1 MNPQFSTGPAKHP
14 VYKLAPATGE
24 VRRPDTE
31 FPSYTQPPQSAR
43 ASTLQVTFVHPDECK
58 ASPCCFKYVQKEVDW
73 LVMGGGASLWRVPK
87 PTRCDGAPFERR
99 SLARK
104 RARGSLEPSVS
115 TQEQHAAPVDPSGG
129 GSAWYFAYAGTEKA
143 ITDVVPSEWR
153 HQSVEAMLQ
162 NWCVAW
168 QMGPSGE
175 ATSSLE
181 VMKDKTCAKGTA
193 YRLSEEGAR
202 PVLRPLLFFVEV
214 RGRGG
219 CQMFEGVRSLILIE
233 IE

>member
-1 MNPQFSTGPAKHP
+1 MIHWIALQVWLWHTPF
-14 VYKLAPATGE
+14 
-24 VRRPDTE
+24 
-31 FPSYTQPPQSAR
+31 
-43 ASTLQVTFVHPDECK
+43 ASEVTFVHPDECK
-58 ASPCCFKYVQKEVDW
+58 ASPCCFKYVQKE
-73 LVMGGGASLWRVPK
+73 
-87 PTRCDGAPFERR
+87 
-99 SLARK
+99 
-104 RARGSLEPSVS
+104 
-115 TQEQHAAPVDPSGG
+115 EQHAAPVDPSGG

-202 PVLRPLLFFVEV
+202 RYTEFWLGSESSESLASPLGVTVTMKSGQKLNSTLLVPSLPVRDDGYFS
-214 RGRGG
+214 
-219 CQMFEGVRSLILIE
+219 QMWFDACEDANTATAAGAIE
-233 IE
+233 S